1 MRRWLIPLLVLAFV
15 TPGLVGAGDTENVIA
30 KIRARYGK
38 AKDFT
43 ADFDQVTTLVQ
54 LGGQKKTATGT
65 LAIAR
70 PNKMHWVYKTPT
82 RKEIISDGATLAV
95 YYVDE
100 KKVYLSSTQATY
112 DISTP
117 VRLLSGEVNVSE
129 VFTPELL
136 PDADGRAR
144 LKLTPKKPAGYK
156 FMILHWSREKQL
168 IDILETEDDYGNR
181 TVMNL
186 SNQKFN
192 VGLPDSYFS
201 YTPIPGVQ
209 IIEAPMMD
217 LH

>member
-1 MRRWLIPLLVLAFV
+1 MRKWLIGLLVLALIAPV
-15 TPGLVGAGDTENVIA
+15 LVRASDTDDLIA
-30 KIRARYGK
+30 KVRARYGK

-43 ADFDQVTTLVQ
+43 ADFEQVTMLVQ

-70 PNKMHWVYKTPT
+70 PNKMHWVFKTPT
-82 RKEIISDGATLAV
+82 KKEIISDGSSLAI
-95 YYVDE
+95 YYVEE
-100 KKVYLSSTQATY
+100 KKVYLTSTQGMF
-112 DISTP
+112 DIAMP
-117 VRLLSGEVNVSE
+117 VRILHGEINVND

-156 FMILHWSREKQL
+156 YMIIHWSREKSL
-168 IDILETEDDYGNR
+168 VEILESEDAYGNR
-181 TVMNL
+181 TLLTL

-201 YTPIPGVQ
+201 FTPTPDVQ
-209 IIEAPMMD
+209 IIDAPMMD
-217 LH
+217 FR